1 MTIQQQQTARDLD
14 RAVEIA
20 YQMRFSAEHERCPSV
35 RDFYELR
42 GLHQRGRIG
51 DCMLAAA
58 LRRAAAGAAQNLEA
72 VPH

>member
-1 MTIQQQQTARDLD
+1 MTIQQQQATRDLD

-20 YQMRFSAEHERCPSV
+20 YQIRFSAADERCQSV

-42 GLHQRGRIG
+42 GLHQRGRVG
-51 DCMLAAA
+51 DSTLAAA